1 MAVRIYLMMKTRFWR
16 SIRLVPCIVL
26 SVWVGF
32 HFFRQTETILK
43 PTETEDQSV
52 STLAESANPVLVE
65 GAVLDVADSFGA
77 LIEFKHLAQE
87 AQSGA
92 LVNQPPG
99 GSDRQRFEDAELE
112 SDSALKLLNVE
123 ELALRLE
130 QVVRDEGGEVLE
142 VRRGLLSRWLTL
154 DASGAAAWVE
164 GLPEGPTRDR
174 ILGEL
179 GILWVNVDMPSV
191 MAWVEALPDGDSKH
205 RVMTGIAYE
214 SIGKDP
220 VAALEL
226 ANELPPSDSRDS
238 LLSQTLREWASV
250 DALAATDYAN
260 SVTDES
266 MRQRMIAA
274 AALGMAENNSRSAAT
289 LAATKLTSGEEQ
301 DRTVVSILQRWVQTS
316 PAEATGWI
324 EEFPDTPLRSTATR
338 NLVRIWN
345 SQDPQVARH
354 WIESLPE
361 GTLKADALGAL
372 ELGAITP

>member
-1 MAVRIYLMMKTRFWR
+1 MMNTRIWR
-16 SIRLVPCIVL
+16 LIRLVPWIVL

-32 HFFRQTETILK
+32 HFFRQTETIPK
-43 PTETEDQSV
+43 PIEAEDQRV

-65 GAVLDVADSFGA
+65 GAVLDVADSFGS
-77 LIEFKHLAQE
+77 LIEFKHLAQK
-87 AQSGA
+87 AQSGDPID
-92 LVNQPPG
+92 QSPG
-99 GSDRQRFEDAELE
+99 GWDRQRFEDAEFEL
-112 SDSALKLLNVE
+112 DSTLRFLNVE

-164 GLPEGPTRDR
+164 GLPEGPSRDR

-266 MRQRMIAA
+266 MRQRMVAA

-289 LAATKLTSGEEQ
+289 LAATQLTGGEEQ

-316 PAEATGWI
+316 PTEATGWI
-324 EEFPDTPLRSTATR
+324 EGFPDTPLRSTATR

-361 GTLKADALGAL
+361 GTLKADALSAL